1 VTRGA
6 RLFTDVPGDQR
17 GWSKHELLHLDR
29 AAKFLAANGTIVE
42 SDRGITDEGDPWFV
56 LCDKPS
62 GEIVGHFARIDGHYI
77 ACVPFR
83 DRAATGYVLR
93 DLIDQFL
100 WRHVHQVPQC
110 APRARAISIGVRPSP
125 VA

>member
-6 RLFTDVPGDQR
+6 RSLTAVPGYQR

-42 SDRGITDEGDPWFV
+42 SDRGVTDEGDPWFV
-56 LCDKPS
+56 FCDRLS
-62 GEIVGHFARIDGHYI
+62 GEIVGHFARIDGHYV

-83 DRAATGYVLR
+83 GGAVTGYVLR
-93 DLIDQFL
+93 DLINQFL
-100 WRHVHQVPQC
+100 RRHVHRPPQRV
-110 APRARAISIGVRPSP
+110 PRARRRTNADGDR
-125 VA
+125 ALA